1 MENIEAFKKEH
12 SDLLLHHTFYDQT
25 VLRGKFDYEVEYTI
39 MQMKNFL
46 YDVQHAREQNLD
58 ISVISHL
65 TYNLNLQLS
74 HCYHRAIEYNDA
86 TRLFLVGDL
95 YQLNFDHL
103 NEFQKQ
109 STGIRELIDN
119 LNEISLFEIYQSCLG
134 DMFGN
139 HYKNGLKIENKK
151 LLNLEKE
158 LACMN
163 GVQLLKCLVF
173 LIDLTEKELIDI
185 KDGLTYKPNDYLEL
199 VYDLN
204 YVFYSDN
211 YWVEEKDHFRS
222 HVKRN
227 ELMDEVTPEGLA
239 NYYRHILH
247 DFKTNEPGRI
257 WERYSDEKVELA
269 YELYRLP
276 LSIKQWEYYFGNIF
290 RLEEL
295 KRWINELR
303 NPKQRSNDGN
313 GAEVPQGEVN
323 QKIVMIFTD
332 KLLSADEPSHLY
344 FLLLAMWARRLLQ
357 NKEIPA
363 FVRMVGE
370 AYPDLFNE
378 ERTIEKVIMSLQ
390 NMNGKADQYFD
401 EFVKDQSSMI
411 DYIDMMYPKKS
422 NGERR
427 RDCERAVTLA
437 NNLFLA
443 LK

>member
-12 SDLLLHHTFYDQT
+12 SDLLLHHTFHDQA
-25 VLRGKFDYEVEYTI
+25 VLRAKFDYEVEYTI
-39 MQMKNFL
+39 MQMKNYL

-65 TYNLNLQLS
+65 TYNLILQLS
-74 HCYHRAIEYNDA
+74 HCYNRAVEYNDA

-95 YQLNFDHL
+95 YQLNYDHL
-103 NEFQKQ
+103 NEFQKH

-119 LNEISLFEIYQSCLG
+119 LNEISLFEIYQSCPG
-134 DMFGN
+134 DIFGN

-173 LIDLTEKELIDI
+173 LIELTEKELIDI
-185 KDGLTYKPNDYLEL
+185 KDGLTYKPYDFLGL

-211 YWVEEKDHFRS
+211 YWVKEKDHFRS
-222 HVKRN
+222 HVTKN
-227 ELMDEVTPEGLA
+227 ELMGDVTPDGLT
-239 NYYRHILH
+239 NYYREFLH
-247 DFKTNEPGRI
+247 DFKTNDPGRI
-257 WERYSDEKVELA
+257 WARFFEEKKDLA

-276 LSIKQWEYYFGNIF
+276 LSIDQWEYYFESIF
-290 RLEEL
+290 KIEEL
-295 KRWINELR
+295 KRWINEFR
-303 NPKQRSNDGN
+303 KPKQKDNDSKGV
-313 GAEVPQGEVN
+313 EVPQGELN

-332 KLLSADEPSHLY
+332 GIISVDEPSHLY

-357 NKEIPA
+357 SKEIPA
-363 FVRMVGE
+363 FVRMVE
-370 AYPDLFNE
+370 KAYPIYFN

-401 EFVKDQSSMI
+401 EFVKDQATMVE
-411 DYIDMMYPKKS
+411 YIDMMYPKKN

-427 RDCERAVTLA
+427 KDCERAVTLA

>member
-12 SDLLLHHTFYDQT
+12 SDLLLHHTFHDQA
-25 VLRGKFDYEVEYTI
+25 VLRAKFDYEVEYTI
-39 MQMKNFL
+39 MQMKNYL

-65 TYNLNLQLS
+65 TYNLILQLS
-74 HCYHRAIEYNDA
+74 HCYNRAVEYNDA

-95 YQLNFDHL
+95 YQLNYDHL
-103 NEFQKQ
+103 NEFQKH

-134 DMFGN
+134 DIFGN
-139 HYKNGLKIENKK
+139 HYKNGLKIEKKK

-185 KDGLTYKPNDYLEL
+185 KNGLTYIPDDYLEF

-211 YWVEEKDHFRS
+211 YWVEEKDHFRN
-222 HVKRN
+222 HVKSN

-257 WERYSDEKVELA
+257 WERYSDEKVALA

-276 LSIKQWEYYFGNIF
+276 LSIKQWEYYFSNIF
-290 RLEEL
+290 KMEDL

-303 NPKQRSNDGN
+303 NPDQEKKDRHCVV
-313 GAEVPQGEVN
+313 VPPGVMN
-323 QKIVMIFTD
+323 QKIVMIFTNGI
-332 KLLSADEPSHLY
+332 LSVNEPSHLY

-357 NKEIPA
+357 SKEIPA

-370 AYPDLFNE
+370 AYPVYFNE

-390 NMNGKADQYFD
+390 NMNGKAGHYFD
-401 EFVKDQSSMI
+401 EFVKDQATMVE
-411 DYIDMMYPKKS
+411 YIDMMYPKKS

-427 RDCERAVTLA
+427 KDCERAVTLA
-437 NNLFLA
+437 NNLFLE